1 MIAFGPIP
9 SRRLG
14 FSLGI
19 KNIPMKHCSYSCTYC
34 QVGRTRPLEI
44 HRQAFYP
51 LEEIVAA
58 VKQKVD
64 ESQRIGQTIDYL
76 SFVPDGE
83 PTLDINFEAEIDALH
98 QFGIPIAVICNAT
111 QINDPAVIRALNKA
125 DWVSLKVDSIIEP
138 IWRKINR
145 PHKKLNLQAILSGIH
160 TFSQQ
165 YTGTFV
171 TETMLVNGVNDSE
184 DAIRPLAD
192 RLSELQPAIAY
203 LSIPIRPPAE
213 SEVQAPDHEVLQQ
226 AYHIV
231 AEKVPTV
238 ESLFDEEENQFVST
252 GNLKEDLLSITAVH
266 PMRELALRKMVQDS
280 NGDWQI
286 VEELIKAQRIKRIL
300 YRDEIFY
307 LRK

>member
-9 SRRLG
+9 SRRLD

-19 KNIPMKHCSYSCTYC
+19 NNIPMKHCSYSCTYC

-44 HRQAFYP
+44 HRQAFYH
-51 LEEIVAA
+51 LQEIVAA
-58 VKQKVD
+58 VKQKVE

-83 PTLDINFEAEIDALH
+83 PTLDINLEAEIDALH

-111 QINDPAVIRALNKA
+111 QINDPAVIQALNKA
-125 DWVSLKVDSIIEP
+125 DWVSLKVDSVIEP

-145 PHKKLNLQAILSGIH
+145 PHKKLNLKAILSGIH

-165 YTGTFV
+165 YTGIFV
-171 TETMLVNGVNDSE
+171 TETMLVKGVNDTEGS
-184 DAIRPLAD
+184 IRPLAD
-192 RLSELQPAIAY
+192 YLGELKPAIAY

-213 SEVQAPDHEVLQQ
+213 SEVQTPDHDTLQR

-266 PMRELALRKMVQDS
+266 PMREPALRKMVQNS
-280 NGDWQI
+280 NGDWQT
-286 VEELIKAQRIKRIL
+286 VEELIKTRQIKRIL
-300 YRDEIFY
+300 YRDETFY